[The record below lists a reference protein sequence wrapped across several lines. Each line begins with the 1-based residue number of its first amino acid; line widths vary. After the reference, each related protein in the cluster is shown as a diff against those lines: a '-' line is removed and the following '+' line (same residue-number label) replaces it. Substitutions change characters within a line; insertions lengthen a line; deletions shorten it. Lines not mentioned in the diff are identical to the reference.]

1 MVTSFTLRAR
11 IAATIFLLVGVLV
24 GVVFW
29 QVLGVLQSTLEEQVV
44 AREDLML
51 DMLKDAA
58 LQVLTTA
65 EPDGLQPQLLQPQF
79 QQIQR
84 DKHAQRAVL
93 TDRHGRVIVAS
104 NGGDLGLSLKQLMP
118 AAGAYWRTLAI
129 GNPKARAGTLALEF
143 SRSQLDEAREDAVS
157 LGIAIAAACMILI
170 TLVGLGVGWLLTRR
184 IYKLREAAQ
193 QMAEGNLKVRTGLR
207 GKDEVAAV
215 SRAFDL
221 MAQRVAASQYEMMR
235 MNRALEHRVRQR
247 TLELTNSVEEMQRM
261 QDKLVQS
268 EKLAALGALVAGV
281 SHEINTPLGISVT
294 AATYVEELFKAL
306 EERLRS
312 GRFTREYLDEFI
324 VRATEANAMSLA
336 NLQRAAELIRNFK
349 MVAVDQAS
357 AKRREFML
365 METMQEIVSTLKPL
379 LKNRRVDLV
388 LDLPD
393 GIAMDSYPGPLGQV
407 ITNLFSNAL
416 LHAFEGRPAGCIT
429 IKARTYADES
439 VSLFFSDDGVGV
451 SAEHL
456 NRIFDPFFTTKSG
469 EGGSGLGLSIAYNIV
484 TGILGGTITVESR
497 PGEGTTFTVTM
508 PRVAPKV

>member
-11 IAATIFLLVGVLV
+11 IAATFFLLVGALV
-24 GVVFW
+24 GVAFW

-51 DMLKDAA
+51 DVLKDAA
-58 LQVLTTA
+58 LQVLTTG
-65 EPDGLQPQLLQPQF
+65 EFDGLPPQLLKSHFLQL
-79 QQIQR
+79 QR
-84 DKHAQRAVL
+84 NKHIQRAVL
-93 TDRHGRVIVAS
+93 TDPHGRVIVAS
-104 NGGDLGLSLKQLMP
+104 DAADLGLTLRQLKPPQ
-118 AAGAYWRTLAI
+118 GAYWRTLVI

-143 SRSQLDEAREDAVS
+143 AHTQLDEVREDAIS
-157 LGIAIAAACMILI
+157 LGIAIAATCMILI
-170 TLVGLGVGWLLTRR
+170 TLVGLAIGWLLTRR

-193 QMAEGNLKVRTGLR
+193 QMAEGDLTVRTGLR

-221 MAQRVAASQYEMMR
+221 MAKRVAASQYEMMR

-365 METMQEIVSTLKPL
+365 METVQEIVSTLRPL
-379 LKNRRVDLV
+379 LKNRGVDLV

-416 LHAFEGRPAGCIT
+416 LHAFDGRPAGCIT
-429 IKARTYADES
+429 IRARTYADES

-451 SAEHL
+451 SPEHL